1 MTAHKLRIGVIGIGW
16 YAGTALV
23 PRMRETGRAE
33 IVAIA
38 RRNPDRLAQAQAELQ
53 IPAGYTDWRAML
65 DKTELDAVVVSTP
78 PNAHT
83 EPTLA
88 ALERGLHVFV
98 EKPLALTSAD
108 AQSLVAAAAKT
119 DRIVMVGYNARG
131 IGSWRTIQRLLSQ
144 GAIGTLRQVSVSACM
159 DLRFI
164 WRGMDLPEETQSIFA
179 ASAYYGDV
187 FGRGNWRTQPDVVGG
202 GMFAD
207 VGSHIQDVALWLA
220 NGTPTQVAGFAHSQA
235 SPSVISALAHLD
247 NGVPLSLAFNDA
259 VAGNATPRPFYSR
272 GRMTFFGDRGQITA
286 DWTKIMPT
294 EAEEIWLEQEAVRRR
309 VESAFESVHPATA
322 FVSVVLDGAPNL
334 CPAHEAART
343 VALTA
348 GIYRSVAEGRM
359 VQVD

>member
-1 MTAHKLRIGVIGIGW
+1 MTEHKLRIGVIGIGW
-16 YAGTALV
+16 YAGTTLI

-38 RRNPDRLAQAQAELQ
+38 RRNPDRLAQAQAELK
-53 IPAGYTDWRAML
+53 IPAAFTDWQEML

-78 PNAHT
+78 PNSHA

-98 EKPLALTSAD
+98 EKPIALAPAD
-108 AQSLVAAAAKT
+108 ARRMGEAAVAAE
-119 DRIVMVGYNARG
+119 RILMVGYNARG
-131 IGSWRTIQRLLSQ
+131 MGSWRTIQRLLSQ
-144 GAIGTLRQVSVSACM
+144 DAIGTLRQVSVNACM

-164 WRGMDLPEETQSIFA
+164 WRGMALPEETQNVFA
-179 ASAYYGDV
+179 ASAYYGNV
-187 FGRGNWRTQPDVVGG
+187 FGRGNWRTQPDAVGG

-220 NGTPTQVAGFAHSQA
+220 DGTPTQVAGFAHSQA

-247 NGVPLSLAFNDA
+247 NGVLLSLAFNDG
-259 VAGNATPRPFYSR
+259 VAGSETLRPFYSR
-272 GRMTFFGDRGQITA
+272 GRMTFYGDRGQITA
-286 DWTKIMPT
+286 DWTKIMST
-294 EAEEIWLEQEAVRRR
+294 EAEEIWLEQEGVRSK
-309 VESAFESVHPATA
+309 VEPGFESVHPATA

-334 CPAHEAART
+334 CPAQEATRT

-348 GIYRSVAEGRM
+348 GIYRSAAEGHIVPVR
-359 VQVD
+359 